1 MKEFKLDSAPKI
13 ETGFKAPD
21 GYFDHFAKQMMEQ
34 LPKEEPKVIPLFQK
48 RKVFALIAAAVIAF
62 LFIVP
67 IFNSQ
72 PTITKEI
79 DSATLENYL
88 SYQTNISQYDLIN
101 ALDEDDINT
110 IKKNVAIEESSS
122 LESETIEDILVSNGN
137 LEHLL
142 IE

>member
-1 MKEFKLDSAPKI
+1 MKEFKLDNRLKI

-21 GYFDHFAKQMMEQ
+21 GYFENFAKQMMDQ

-48 RKVFALIAAAVIAF
+48 RHLIAMLTAAAFAL

-67 IFNSQ
+67 LFNNSS
-72 PTITKEI
+72 TIAKEI
-79 DSATLENYL
+79 DSTTLENYL

-101 ALDEDDINT
+101 ALDEEDINT

-122 LESETIEDILVSNGN
+122 LESETIEDILISNGN